1 MKEGRGKLAAYSL
14 EKIPATEPELWF
26 HPSSSLIASGTQVEP
41 SSLRINTQEDKYRK
55 DFDPRVLS
63 GHRLYNANG
72 LNSSQTSSLRGRW
85 PLLPCNRNLA
95 TPCQVG
101 RMAVA
106 LQQLAL

>member
-41 SSLRINTQEDKYRK
+41 SSSSQINTQEDKYRK
-55 DFDPRVLS
+55 DFDPRVLWAQT
-63 GHRLYNANG
+63 LTTLNG
-72 LNSSQTSSLRGRW
+72 LNSSQTPASRGRW

-106 LQQLAL
+106 FAAS